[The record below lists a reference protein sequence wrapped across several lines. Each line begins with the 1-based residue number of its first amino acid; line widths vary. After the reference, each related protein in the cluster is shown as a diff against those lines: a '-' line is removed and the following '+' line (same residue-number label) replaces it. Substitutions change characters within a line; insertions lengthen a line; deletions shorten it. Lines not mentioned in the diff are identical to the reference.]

1 MTIEALIM
9 MIVIFVVYGGGFI
22 YTLYLSSKE
31 D

>member
-1 MTIEALIM
+1 MSIEAFIL
-9 MIVIFVVYGGGFI
+9 MIAVFVIFTGGFI

>member
-9 MIVIFVVYGGGFI
+9 MIAVFVIFTGGFI
-22 YTLYLSSKE
+22 LTIYLSSKE

>member
-9 MIVIFVVYGGGFI
+9 MIAVFVIFGGGFI
-22 YTLYLSSKE
+22 YSLYLSSKE

>member
-9 MIVIFVVYGGGFI
+9 MIAIIAIFTGGFI
-22 YTLYLSSKE
+22 FTIYLSSKE

>member
-1 MTIEALIM
+1 MAIEALILM
-9 MIVIFVVYGGGFI
+9 IFVFVILTGGFI

>member
-9 MIVIFVVYGGGFI
+9 MIAIFAVCAGGFI